1 MSILRISLAL
11 LPSIIKTQDLKDSDG
26 VANFQRY
33 YKCYF
38 NKYFQID
45 GSDDNLGRDS
55 FVRELLKEA
64 LANNERAPST
74 ACVQWICD
82 TNLLWKIWKPGSLEV
97 WAYYTDI
104 GNDIP
109 SWKTCFQDRYE
120 EFKRQNYTS
129 HPAGILQIQLYYLY
143 GKYIQACMPSSALE
157 EPAGNVC
164 SLYQA

>member
-1 MSILRISLAL
+1 MFIIWVILVPMITL
-11 LPSIIKTQDLKDSDG
+11 IKSQDLTESDG

-45 GSDDNLGRDS
+45 DNGENQGRDA

-64 LANNERAPST
+64 LANKEKAPSN

-97 WAYYTDI
+97 WAYYTEI
-104 GNDIP
+104 GNSIP
-109 SWKTCFQDRYE
+109 SWKTCFQDRYA
-120 EFKRQNYTS
+120 EFARQNYTS
-129 HPAGILQIQLYYLY
+129 HPAGTMQEIYY
-143 GKYIQACMPSSALE
+143 
-157 EPAGNVC
+157 N
-164 SLYQA
+164 